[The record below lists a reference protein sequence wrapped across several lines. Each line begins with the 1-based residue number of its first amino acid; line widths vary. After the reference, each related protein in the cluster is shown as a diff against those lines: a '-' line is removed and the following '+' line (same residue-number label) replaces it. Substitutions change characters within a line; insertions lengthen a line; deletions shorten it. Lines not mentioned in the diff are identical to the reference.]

1 MANRAVARVVL
12 PAAAFSAAIFDLDG
26 VVTDTASVH
35 ARAWTEVFD
44 EFLLRPPRTGSEDRR
59 PFSHDDYLAY
69 VDGRPRRDGV
79 TAFLA
84 ARSIEAAD
92 AEVEALAVRKDALFR
107 DLLDREGVRVFGSTV
122 RLVGDLRSRGVPSA
136 VVTSSRNCSA
146 VLQAAGLTET
156 FTVQVDG
163 VDAALMGLPGKPD
176 PATFLEASRRLGVS
190 PGRTLLVEDATSGVR
205 AGRRGD
211 YATVIGV
218 DRGGH
223 AEALRDAGADE
234 VVSDLGEV
242 VLQDDLG
249 AVPGRRRAPGQD
261 QGQDQH

>member
-1 MANRAVARVVL
+1 VL

-35 ARAWTEVFD
+35 ARAWAQVFD
-44 EFLLRPPRTGSEDRR
+44 EFLLQPAGAASEDRR

-84 ARSIEAAD
+84 ARGIEAGE

-107 DLLDREGVRVFGSTV
+107 SLLDREGVRVFRSTV

-136 VVTSSRNCSA
+136 IVSSSRNCSA
-146 VLQAAGLTET
+146 VLQAAGLAET
-156 FTVQVDG
+156 FEVQVDG
-163 VDAALMGLPGKPD
+163 VDAALLGLPGKPD
-176 PATFLEASRRLGVS
+176 PAIFLEASRRLGVT
-190 PGRTLLVEDATSGVR
+190 PQHTLLVEDATSGVR

-223 AEALRDAGADE
+223 AEALLDAGADE

-242 VLQDDLG
+242 VLLDDLSS
-249 AVPGRRRAPGQD
+249 VPRQAQVRP
-261 QGQDQH
+261 